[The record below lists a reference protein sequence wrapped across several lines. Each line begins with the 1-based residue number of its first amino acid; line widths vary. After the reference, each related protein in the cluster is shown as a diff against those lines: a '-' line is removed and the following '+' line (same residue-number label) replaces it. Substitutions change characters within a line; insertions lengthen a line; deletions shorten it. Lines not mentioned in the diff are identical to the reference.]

1 MLIYTVCSLLA
12 YVLSRMEHYALSG
25 FVLILAALYLYIKEY
40 RYSKSLVNLRGVF
53 ALAFI
58 GGEGLAAMK
67 LSYLAKPWGDT
78 TWICFCLAFG
88 CFYTLLYSK
97 LYFGA
102 GFQYCLL
109 K

>member
-12 YVLSRMEHYALSG
+12 YALSRMEHYALSG

-40 RYSKSLVNLRGVF
+40 RYSKSLANLRGIF

-67 LSYLAKPWGDT
+67 LSHLAKPWGDI
-78 TWICFCLAFG
+78 TWICLRM
-88 CFYTLLYSK
+88 LLY
-97 LYFGA
+97 
-102 GFQYCLL
+102 CI
-109 K
+109 